1 MRSLYKDPDGKNVF
15 EEKEHIELKVKGIV
29 MLNNVNQESSVCIFL
44 FNYTVLL
51 YLSLDSK

>member
-15 EEKEHIELKVKGIV
+15 EEKEHLELKVKGIV
-29 MLNNVNQESSVCIFL
+29 MPNNVNQESSVCIFL
-44 FNYTVLL
+44 LNCTVLL